1 MPAKFTD
8 LKSEDVKSP
17 HQIWNWAKRLTDDL
31 RKHKRVLDLNDLDL
45 RGKAGHTIRVNA
57 SETGFEITP

>member
-1 MPAKFTD
+1 MPARFTD
-8 LKSEDVKSP
+8 LKSEEAKNP
-17 HQIWNWAKRLTDDL
+17 QNIWNWARRLIMDL
-31 RKHKRVLDLNDLDL
+31 HKYKRVLDLNELDL

>member
-8 LKSEDVKSP
+8 LKSEEATNP
-17 HQIWNWAKRLTDDL
+17 HSIWSWAKRLVTDL
-31 RKHKRVLDLNDLDL
+31 HKHKRVLDLNDLDL
-45 RGKAGHTIRVNA
+45 RGKAGHTVRVNA

>member
-8 LKSEDVKSP
+8 LKSEEAKSP
-17 HQIWNWAKRLTDDL
+17 NGVWQWAKRLLVDL
-31 RKHKRVLDLNDLDL
+31 HKHKKVLDIADLDL

-57 SETGFEITP
+57 TETGFEITP

>member
-1 MPAKFTD
+1 MARFTD
-8 LKSEDVKSP
+8 LKTEEAKSP
-17 HQIWNWAKRLTDDL
+17 TSLWHWAKRLVSDL
-31 RKHKRVLDLNDLDL
+31 HRHKKVFDLNDLDL